1 MPSMT
6 RALYT
11 KRDNSAVTPF
21 QIHGPTGTTRSFS
34 IGKDKPSSAAVTL
47 VKAIEAAGP
56 VGCRNTAWRE
66 VERGAGVVERGGL
79 ETVYRSPL
87 YEV

>member
-1 MPSMT
+1 V
-6 RALYT
+6 RH
-11 KRDNSAVTPF
+11 AVPDPRPDRNYS
-21 QIHGPTGTTRSFS
+21 QLS